1 MYISRIIQRNKSSK
15 CYQGFFRGG
24 LSKFYDLFS
33 KPEIGTKREDLLNQE
48 LAKKIAEA
56 RIPTSITM
64 EKSIKTIMKCSALSR
79 EEVIEYLVTTYL
91 PVVLE
96 DFDVSYFE
104 DEIVD
109 YLLTNALSLY
119 LNSNLSFLEK
129 NPGIKRLRNQN

>member
-1 MYISRIIQRNKSSK
+1 MFISHTIQQNKSSK
-15 CYQGFFRGG
+15 CYQGFFKDG
-24 LSKFYDLFS
+24 LNKLYDFISKS
-33 KPEIGTKREDLLNQE
+33 EAETKREDLLNPE

-56 RIPTSITM
+56 RIPTSSTM
-64 EKSIKTIMKCSALSR
+64 EKSIQTIMKCSELSR

-109 YLLTNALSLY
+109 YLLFNALSLY
-119 LNSNLSFLEK
+119 LNSNLNFLEK
-129 NPGIKRLRNQN
+129 NPRIQMLRNQN